1 MTIFNEATAE
11 LAALEWLAEIGYATL
26 FGPNIAPVE
35 TAANDITDGCFSSLQ
50 TFTMKP
56 YENLSGH
63 L

>member
-1 MTIFNEATAE
+1 MSTFDEAT
-11 LAALEWLAEIGYATL
+11 ALEWLAVIGYATA
-26 FGPNIAPVE
+26 FGPNIAPGE
-35 TAANDITDGCFSSLQ
+35 PAANGIIEGCFSSLQ